1 MSSVHEIEPP
11 DNGLAR
17 RIPLVFVNAVVLT
30 SLAPLLLQQY
40 RHLRTLHLFS
50 ICWLLLIIC
59 GCQSNDAIFYEVAS
73 SSMAPALLGPT
84 LQANCPHCQNSFPI
98 AADTYRGSLPTR
110 CSQCGGTCQ
119 VGSQLIPGQRV
130 AITPARAQQAWQRLD
145 LIAFKDPVSGT
156 TQVKRVW
163 GLPNEKIKLQGGEVF
178 IAGQPDAVPLLLQKT
193 LQQMMQTCVPISNY
207 PSDKVSGWRIV
218 QDKHSVAASSPPVE
232 TLALS
237 QPTQTD
243 TPLTLPPNQSLQWT
257 FRHPAPVRTAEVPA
271 ERWLQTGPIV
281 DDYQI
286 NQGISCSLH
295 EVADYLL
302 TVELQAALI
311 GELVIYC
318 RLDTRVVPVTFRSP
332 VSAAMTSQRDKNKKS
347 STGPVHGLVFQVDRH
362 IKLAWCDKRLLIETD
377 LESQTITTSDLTSL
391 NGELSNELIN
401 SDLQIAGTPMLRI
414 EANRALRI
422 KQIIIA
428 RDLYFEDW
436 HSENERTDGY
446 FVLGDNLPVSIDSR
460 RELGRIAPQQ
470 IIGSVQN

>member
-1 MSSVHEIEPP
+1 MSSVHEIELS

-17 RIPLVFVNAVVLT
+17 RIPLVFVVAVVLT
-30 SLAPLLLQQY
+30 SLALLLLQ
-40 RHLRTLHLFS
+40 RCRPLRTFQLFLS
-50 ICWLLLIIC
+50 CWLVLITC
-59 GCQSNDAIFYEVAS
+59 GCLSNDAIFYEVAS
-73 SSMAPALLGPT
+73 SSMAPTLLGPT
-84 LQANCPHCQNSFPI
+84 LQANCPHCQNAFAI

-119 VGSQLIPGQRV
+119 VDSQLIPGQRV

-178 IAGQPDAVPLLLQKT
+178 IAAQPDAVPLLLQKT
-193 LQQMMQTCVPISNY
+193 LQQLLQTCVPISNY

-218 QDKHSVAASSPPVE
+218 QDKHSVAASSQPVE

-237 QPTQTD
+237 QPTPTD
-243 TPLTLPPNQSLQWT
+243 TSLTLPPKQSLQWT
-257 FRHPAPVRTAEVPA
+257 FRHPAPVRTAELPA

-295 EVADYLL
+295 KVDDYLL
-302 TVELQAALI
+302 TVELQAALN
-311 GELVIYC
+311 GEMVIYF

-332 VSAAMTSQRDKNKKS
+332 VSTAVASQTGKYKKS
-347 STGPVHGLVFQVDRH
+347 STGPVQSFVFLANRH
-362 IKLAWCDKRLLIETD
+362 IKLAWCDQRLLIETD
-377 LESQTITTSDLTSL
+377 LERQTITTSDLTSL
-391 NGELSNELIN
+391 DSELSNTLIN
-401 SDLQIAGTPMLRI
+401 SGLQSAGAPILRI
-414 EANRALRI
+414 EANRELRI

-436 HSENERTDGY
+436 HSENERTEGF

-460 RELGRIAPQQ
+460 RELGRVAPQQ
-470 IIGSVQN
+470 IIGRVKN